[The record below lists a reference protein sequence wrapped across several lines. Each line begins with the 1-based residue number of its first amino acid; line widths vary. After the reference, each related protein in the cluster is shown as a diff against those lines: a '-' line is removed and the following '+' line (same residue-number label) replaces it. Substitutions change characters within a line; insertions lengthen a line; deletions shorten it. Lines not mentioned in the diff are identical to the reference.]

1 MDDMGLFVL
10 GYQMG
15 KKKGGSPANP
25 TEQLKLID
33 QAPALATI
41 DLGSWSI
48 KIKKVDDLT
57 QDRYSTWR
65 YDGSSSTWYTDHT
78 ISYALIAVCVYCG
91 TKLKWVIPS
100 YSWLLLQDR
109 YRYDSMGEGVIHFK
123 YNQVRWGAADVDEN
137 DNIVNFTEN
146 IIRIDSITPTFPK
159 STSLYAD
166 TAITLTYKYDQQ
178 VINYL
183 YDGSID
189 NISYNRNLT
198 QTTRYNLWYFD
209 SSFTVDPKN
218 IKNDYADFC
227 DAIMAYV
234 NQ

>member
-1 MDDMGLFVL
+1 MTFAEAAMI
-10 GYQMG
+10 MMS
-15 KKKGGSPANP
+15 GGGPVNP

-41 DLGSWSI
+41 DIGSWSI

-57 QDRYSTWR
+57 ESLYQTTRANDTSN
-65 YDGSSSTWYTDHT
+65 TWYTDLMY
-78 ISYALIAVCVYCG
+78 SYALIAACVYRG
-91 TKLKWVIPS
+91 TELKWVIPS
-100 YSWLLLQDR
+100 YSWLLLQDM
-109 YRYDSMGEGVIHFK
+109 YRYDSMNEVVMHNK
-123 YNQVRWGAADVDEN
+123 YSQVRWGAAEVDEN
-137 DNIVNFTEN
+137 DDIVNFTEN

-159 STSLYAD
+159 STSLHAE
-166 TAITLTYKYDQQ
+166 TVITLTYKYDQQ

-198 QTTRYNLWYFD
+198 YTSRYNLWYFD
-209 SSFTVDPKN
+209 SSFTADPKN

-227 DAIMAYV
+227 DAVMAYV

>member
-1 MDDMGLFVL
+1 MTFSEAAMI
-10 GYQMG
+10 MMS
-15 KKKGGSPANP
+15 GGGPANP

-41 DLGSWSI
+41 DLNSWSI

-57 QDRYSTWR
+57 QSLYQTTRANST
-65 YDGSSSTWYTDHT
+65 SNTWYTDLMY
-78 ISYALIAVCVYCG
+78 SYALIAACVYCG
-91 TKLKWVIPS
+91 TELKWVIPS
-100 YSWLLLQDR
+100 YSWLLLQDM
-109 YRYDSMGEGVIHFK
+109 YRYDSLNEVVMHNK
-123 YNQVRWGAADVDEN
+123 YSQVRWGAAEVDEN
-137 DNIVNFTEN
+137 DSIVNFTEN

-166 TAITLTYKYDQQ
+166 PAIILTYKYDQQ

-189 NISYNRNLT
+189 NISYSRNLT
-198 QTTRYNLWYFD
+198 RTTTYKLWYFD
-209 SSFTVDPKN
+209 DIFTVEPKN

-227 DAIMAYV
+227 DAVMAYV

>member
-1 MDDMGLFVL
+1 MLGGLIHRGFSS
-10 GYQMG
+10 G
-15 KKKGGSPANP
+15 KEGGSPVNP

-41 DLGSWSI
+41 DIGSWSI

-57 QDRYSTWR
+57 QSLYQTTRANST
-65 YDGSSSTWYTDHT
+65 SNTWYTDLT
-78 ISYALIAVCVYCG
+78 YSYALIAVCVYCG

-100 YSWLLLQDR
+100 YSWLLLQDM
-109 YRYDSMGEGVIHFK
+109 YRYDSMNEVVMHNK
-123 YNQVRWGAADVDEN
+123 YSQVRWGAAEVDEN
-137 DNIVNFTEN
+137 DDIVNFTEN

>member
-10 GYQMG
+10 GYQAG
-15 KKKGGSPANP
+15 KKKGGSPVNP
-25 TEQLKLID
+25 TEPLKLID

-78 ISYALIAVCVYCG
+78 ISYALIAACVYCG

-100 YSWLLLQDR
+100 YSWLLLQDM
-109 YRYDSMGEGVIHFK
+109 YRYDSMGEEVIHFK

-159 STSLYAD
+159 PTSSYAD
-166 TAITLTYKYDQQ
+166 TTITLTYKYDQQ
-178 VINYL
+178 TINYL

-198 QTTRYNLWYFD
+198 QTIRYNLWYFD
-209 SSFTVDPKN
+209 NSFTVDPKN
-218 IKNDYADFC
+218 IKNDYAAFC
-227 DAIMAYV
+227 DAVMAYV

>member
-10 GYQMG
+10 GYQAG
-15 KKKGGSPANP
+15 KKKGGSPVNP

>member
-1 MDDMGLFVL
+1 MTFSEAAMI
-10 GYQMG
+10 MMS
-15 KKKGGSPANP
+15 GGGPANP

-41 DLGSWSI
+41 NLNSWSI

-57 QDRYSTWR
+57 QSLYQTTRANST
-65 YDGSSSTWYTDHT
+65 SNTWYTDLMY
-78 ISYALIAVCVYCG
+78 SYALIAACVYCG
-91 TKLKWVIPS
+91 TELKWVIPS
-100 YSWLLLQDR
+100 YSWLLLQDM
-109 YRYDSMGEGVIHFK
+109 YRYDSMNEVVMHNK
-123 YNQVRWGAADVDEN
+123 YSQVRWGAAEVDEN
-137 DNIVNFTEN
+137 DSIVNFTEN
-146 IIRIDSITPTFPK
+146 IIRIDSVTPTFPK

-166 TAITLTYKYDQQ
+166 TSIILTYKYDQQ

-189 NISYNRNLT
+189 NISYSRNLT
-198 QTTRYNLWYFD
+198 RTTTYKLWYFD
-209 SSFTVDPKN
+209 DIFTVEPKN

-227 DAIMAYV
+227 DAVMAYV

>member
-1 MDDMGLFVL
+1 MTFSEAAMI
-10 GYQMG
+10 MMS
-15 KKKGGSPANP
+15 GGGPANP

-41 DLGSWSI
+41 DLNSWSI

-57 QDRYSTWR
+57 QSLYQTTRANST
-65 YDGSSSTWYTDHT
+65 SNTWYTDLMY
-78 ISYALIAVCVYCG
+78 SYALIAACVYCG
-91 TKLKWVIPS
+91 TELKWVIPG
-100 YSWLLLQDR
+100 YSWLLLQDM
-109 YRYDSMGEGVIHFK
+109 YRYDSTNEVVMHNK
-123 YNQVRWGAADVDEN
+123 YSQVRWGAAEVDEN
-137 DNIVNFTEN
+137 DSIVNFTEN
-146 IIRIDSITPTFPK
+146 IIRIDSVTPTFPK

-166 TAITLTYKYDQQ
+166 PAIILTYKYDQQ

-189 NISYNRNLT
+189 NISYSRDLT
-198 QTTRYNLWYFD
+198 RTSTYKLWYFD
-209 SSFTVDPKN
+209 DSFTVDPKN

-227 DAIMAYV
+227 DAVMAYV